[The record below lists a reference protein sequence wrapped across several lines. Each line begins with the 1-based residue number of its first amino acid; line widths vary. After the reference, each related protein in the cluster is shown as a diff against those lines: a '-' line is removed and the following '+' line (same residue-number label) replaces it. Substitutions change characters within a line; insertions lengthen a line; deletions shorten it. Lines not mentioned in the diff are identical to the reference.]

1 MVLKEG
7 GLLSLCVGVPLPSMV
22 RVLMVLKEGGLLSLY
37 VCIGML
43 YG

>member
-7 GLLSLCVGVPLPSMV
+7 ELLSLYLGVPLPSMV
-22 RVLMVLKEGGLLSLY
+22 GVLMVLKEGGLLSLY
-37 VCIGML
+37 VCISVL